1 MERECRNSLGYMG
14 AWQIAVGTQQDNNF
28 ATTVCRSCGGNTSPR
43 IPPLHSIASPY
54 DIRQLLT
61 ATSFKFVESLE
72 IRVTRHGLPATLH
85 LISSSGSHSERAN
98 IRRFSSAHVVPGFIT
113 GRAPAHLS
121 AVPDWRLYLHYTS
134 LDPVLSVEP
143 GSVTCRRGQLRGIH
157 HCCTADALV
166 SLSLSL
172 SIFYCDSVLSLFQV
186 HGFDYLSSVSW
197 LHACS
202 VGTIALFI
210 K

>member
-1 MERECRNSLGYMG
+1 MG
-14 AWQIAVGTQQDNNF
+14 AWQIAVGTQQDNNL

-98 IRRFSSAHVVPGFIT
+98 IRRFCSAHVVPGFIT
-113 GRAPAHLS
+113 GRAPAHFVRCS
-121 AVPDWRLYLHYTS
+121 RLASIRTLHFSRPCVECWAWFSDLPARPAERNTS
-134 LDPVLSVEP
+134 LLYSWRP
-143 GSVTCRRGQLRGIH
+143 C
-157 HCCTADALV
+157 
-166 SLSLSL
+166 LSLSL
-172 SIFYCDSVLSLFQV
+172 IVILCYLCSKFTASTTCPRC
-186 HGFDYLSSVSW
+186 HGYTHVRLVPLHYL
-197 LHACS
+197 
-202 VGTIALFI
+202 
-210 K
+210 